1 MLSVRVDEELKERMR
16 RLPGVNWSKFIRE
29 NVERRIRE
37 EEMRQAVQLRDAHI
51 QGMIML
57 VAPDLLVYEVSNA
70 LRYTPALTAEDL
82 KQVVAVI

>member
-29 NVERRIRE
+29 NVERRIK

-57 VAPDLLVYEVSNA
+57 VAPDLLVYEVSNS
-70 LRYTPALTAEDL
+70 LRYNPALTAEDL

>member
-29 NVERRIRE
+29 NIERRIK
-37 EEMRQAVQLRDAHI
+37 EEMRQAVALRDAHI

-70 LRYTPALTAEDL
+70 LRYNPALTAEDL

>member
-1 MLSVRVDEELKERMR
+1 MAREMNRVVVDVSVVVKWFTQEDYR
-16 RLPGVNWSKFIRE
+16 G
-29 NVERRIRE
+29 
-37 EEMRQAVQLRDAHI
+37 QAVALRDAHI

-70 LRYTPALTAEDL
+70 LRYNPALTAEDL

>member
-29 NVERRIRE
+29 NVERRIK

-70 LRYTPALTAEDL
+70 LRYNPALTAEDL

>member
-1 MLSVRVDEELKERMR
+1 MR
-16 RLPGVNWSKFIRE
+16 QLPSVNWSKFIRE
-29 NVERRIRE
+29 NIERRIK
-37 EEMRQAVQLRDAHI
+37 EEMRQAVALRDAHI

-70 LRYTPALTAEDL
+70 LRYNPALTAEDL

>member
-29 NVERRIRE
+29 NVERRIK
-37 EEMRQAVQLRDAHI
+37 EEMRQAVALRDAHI

-70 LRYTPALTAEDL
+70 LRYNPALTAEDL